1 MLRKFKLH
9 TPAFLGLLGLTA
21 IYFRDDYNVVDAV
34 AAATKTAPSQP
45 PSLSLSY
52 SIKPKTLKEGET
64 EVIKMSV
71 YNPWTNNTVSISATP
86 TLPGAQL
93 SQNGT
98 QATWTWKV
106 PLNYLASHKASPTV
120 QFVATFTQNNGTATQ
135 LGQSVKFT
143 LGENQ
148 PPSIQA
154 ISSQD
159 ATVGVPL
166 RFKVIASD
174 PDDDKVSI
182 SGQSL
187 PNGASLSPAVL
198 TGSQWVSSF
207 QWTPKQADSETTT
220 SVTFK
225 AVDNFVNP
233 AQTTEDVSIT
243 VHPASAENNGIKTLK
258 IGQAVWDATASTLT
272 LAGQVMLKQNATLP
286 ANLNLRFMTTGNQ
299 ELPLS
304 VTQFKPNGKWS
315 LVGSLTSDQVPC
327 TIKGQLSIDG
337 TDTNTPATR
346 VVKRAPYPCAP

>member
-1 MLRKFKLH
+1 MPHTFKLH
-9 TPAFLGLLGLTA
+9 TPAFLGLLGLAA
-21 IYFRDDYNVVDAV
+21 IYLRDDYNVIDAV
-34 AAATKTAPSQP
+34 AAATKTTPSQP
-45 PSLSLSY
+45 PSMNLSY
-52 SIKPKTLKEGET
+52 SIKPKALKEGET
-64 EVIKMSV
+64 ETIKISV

-86 TLPGAQL
+86 ELTGTHI

-106 PLNYLASHKASPTV
+106 PLDYLASHKASPTV
-120 QFVATFTQNNGTATQ
+120 LFIATFTQNNGATAQ
-135 LGQSVKFT
+135 LGQPVKFT

-148 PPSIQA
+148 PPSIQT

-182 SGQSL
+182 SGLSF
-187 PNGASLSPAVL
+187 PNGANLSPAVL
-198 TGSQWVSSF
+198 TGNQWVSVF
-207 QWTPKQADSETTT
+207 RWTPKQADSETTT
-220 SVTFK
+220 AVTFK

-243 VHPASAENNGIKTLK
+243 VHPASADNNGIKSLK

-272 LAGQVMLKQNATLP
+272 LAGQVMLKQNAALP
-286 ANLNLRFMTTGNQ
+286 AGLNLRFMTSNNQ

-304 VTQFKPNGKWS
+304 VNQFKRSGKWI
-315 LVGSLTSDQVPC
+315 LVGSLASDQVPC

-346 VVKRAPYPCAP
+346 VVKRTPYPCAP